1 MKFSFKTLLVAV
13 ATTLAFAT
21 TSCTEKQQDNVEGSA
36 ENAAATTENA
46 VDNAGNAVE
55 GAANEVK
62 ADMAPEKGDTAVV
75 VEQPANKVVEEV
87 PATQK

>member
-1 MKFSFKTLLVAV
+1 MKFSFKTLLVALA
-13 ATTLAFAT
+13 ATLTLAAT
-21 TSCTEKQQDNVEGSA
+21 ACTEKQQDKAEGTA
-36 ENAAATTENA
+36 E
-46 VDNAGNAVE
+46 NAGNAME
-55 GAANEVK
+55 GAAENAGNAMEGAAADAK